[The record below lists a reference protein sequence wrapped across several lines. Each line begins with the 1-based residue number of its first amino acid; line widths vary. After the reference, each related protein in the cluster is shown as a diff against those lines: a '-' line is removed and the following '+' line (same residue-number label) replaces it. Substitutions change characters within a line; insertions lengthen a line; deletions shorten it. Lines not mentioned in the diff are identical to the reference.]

1 MKHILPAVLLAL
13 AAVLPAHA
21 EDPRPLRIGWVQAMA
36 NAPALIAEEKGYFR
50 DEGLNVELKGFGDGP
65 VIQQAVAG
73 GEIDAAYIGAPR
85 SINGRRAVSRRKSS
99 PRSTMVRQR

>member
-1 MKHILPAVLLAL
+1 
-13 AAVLPAHA
+13 
-21 EDPRPLRIGWVQAMA
+21 MA

-73 GEIDAAYIGAPR
+73 GEIDVAYIGAPPVYQWAAR
-85 SINGRRAVSRRKSS
+85 GLEAKIIAKVMESLVFRRIERRYEGW
-99 PRSTMVRQR
+99 RGQ